1 MYTLRCEADRNLIVA
16 EIHGFLTVEDVT
28 AFSVEEQA
36 LVRSMGCASGD
47 YLLMVITEEAVI
59 QSQEVVAKFI
69 DIVSNSPLKA
79 RRVAVV
85 RGASL
90 TRMQTQ
96 RILSIR
102 NNAAIFVER
111 PEAEA
116 WLFQQDAVTAA

>member
-1 MYTLRCEADRNLIVA
+1 MA
-16 EIHGFLTVEDVT
+16 

-36 LVRSMGCASGD
+36 LVRKMDCASGD
-47 YLLMVITEEAVI
+47 YLLMVITEDAVI
-59 QSQEVVAKFI
+59 QSQDVVAKFI

-102 NNAAIFVER
+102 SNAAIFVER

-116 WLFQQDAVTAA
+116 WLFEQQNAAAA